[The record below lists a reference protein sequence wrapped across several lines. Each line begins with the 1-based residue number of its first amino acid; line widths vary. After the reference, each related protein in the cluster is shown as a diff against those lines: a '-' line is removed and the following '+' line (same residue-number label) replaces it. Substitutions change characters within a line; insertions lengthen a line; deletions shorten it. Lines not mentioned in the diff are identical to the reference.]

1 MVDLTTKREI
11 APPIDEEGVTVGER
25 GILLAVCDGVGGR
38 KAGEIASA
46 LALETLSHEM
56 EALAP
61 GCPRRTLFKVAVENV
76 NKRVWQEAQTQA
88 RLAGMATTLT
98 AAVVCHRRA
107 IIAHVGDSRAYFLR
121 GKSIQQL
128 TRDQSFVAAMVAS
141 GALTEE
147 QAEHSPFRSTIL
159 QAIGLKSTVDVA
171 LDGVDLEKGDM
182 LLLCTDG
189 LSTKVRAE
197 EMAEALRSRS
207 LPDAVQELIGLANAR
222 GGEDNITVEAA
233 RVEE

>member
-147 QAEHSPFRSTIL
+147 EAEHSPFRSTIL